1 MCSMSKSQQKSQAL
15 SQTNTG
21 TKFLETYNPK
31 KLAVIFKH
39 ATSPAACIDS
49 GAVSLYGLRRDV
61 GETKLQALIKLY
73 LIDLNALLNLK
84 RPLSEQMIDAIAEEI
99 VSQFGYLN
107 MADINLVFRRA
118 KTGHYG
124 ELYETINMPK
134 VIGWFTDY
142 FNERCAVAA
151 ERSVQE
157 AEQYKIDTDR
167 VSDAMADADKAFKL
181 KYMKYLNE
189 Q

>member
-1 MCSMSKSQQKSQAL
+1 MSKSQQKSQQAL

-31 KLAVIFKH
+31 KLAVIFKN

-49 GAVSLYGLRRDV
+49 GAISLYGLRRDV

-84 RPLSEQMIDAIAEEI
+84 RPLSEQMIDAIADEI

-107 MADINLVFRRA
+107 MADVNLIFRRA

-142 FNERCAVAA
+142 FNERCDVAA
-151 ERSVQE
+151 ERSIQE
-157 AEQYKIDTDR
+157 AEQHKKDTAR
-167 VSDAMADADKAFKL
+167 VSDALTKSDKAFKL
-181 KYMKYLNE
+181 KYMQYLNK
-189 Q
+189 QQ